1 MTIHRDASIQRNED
15 NIIKDQLL
23 REGQQYQEDSLEYE
37 TETLPLAIL
46 LILGTRILCSGGD
59 L

>member
-1 MTIHRDASIQRNED
+1 MRRDARMQGNED
-15 NIIKDQLL
+15 INEKDQLL
-23 REGQQYQEDSLEYE
+23 REGQQGQEDSLEIRNRNS
-37 TETLPLAIL
+37 TPTTTF

>member
-1 MTIHRDASIQRNED
+1 MKTHQDAPIQGNED
-15 NIIKDQLL
+15 DVMKDKLL
-23 REGQQYQEDSLEYE
+23 REGQLEPEDSLDYE
-37 TETLPLAIL
+37 TKTLPIALL